1 MCRVCEVLD
10 LREFSMGKFFSAS
23 DTIDLAVHERVAR
36 ITLNRP
42 DKRNALTP
50 PMIASLHDALI
61 EADARNDVNVIV
73 LQGAGRDFCAGYDL
87 TGVYAGIKSE
97 ADRAATA
104 GGAAGAAGGAPPAV
118 PDGGAAAAAID
129 YRSSTGTFDNDCWS
143 LEYTQR
149 QVMALFDIHKPV
161 IAKVHGNCVAGGTDL
176 ALLCDMVLAAEEARI
191 GFPASRANGTP
202 PNHMWIYHVGP
213 QWAKRLLMTGDLLTG
228 RDAARIGLV
237 LDAVP
242 AAGLDQ
248 AVDELARRVSHVDA
262 ELLSAHKR
270 IVNLALELAGARTLQ
285 RLAAESDARAHLSQ
299 GPRRQQFKADMAAH
313 GLREALKNRD
323 APFGDGLVKIHRPA

>member
-1 MCRVCEVLD
+1 
-10 LREFSMGKFFSAS
+10 MGKFFGAA
-23 DTIDLAVHERVAR
+23 DAIEFAVHERVAR

-87 TGVYAGIKSE
+87 TGVYAGIKRE
-97 ADRAATA
+97 AAEK
-104 GGAAGAAGGAPPAV
+104 GAAGDDSAGGP
-118 PDGGAAAAAID
+118 AID

-143 LEYTQR
+143 LEFTQR
-149 QVMALFDIHKPV
+149 QTMALFDLHKPV
-161 IAKVHGNCVAGGTDL
+161 IAKVHGNCLAGGTDL
-176 ALLCDMVLAAEEARI
+176 ALMCDMVLAADDAKI
-191 GFPASRANGTP
+191 GFPATRANGTP
-202 PNHMWIYHVGP
+202 PNHMWVYHVGP
-213 QWAKRLLMTGDLLTG
+213 QWAKRLLMTGDTLSG

-237 LDAVP
+237 LDSVP
-242 AAGLDQ
+242 TDALDH

-299 GPRRQQFKADMAAH
+299 GPRRQRFKADMAAH
-313 GLREALKNRD
+313 GLKEALKNRD
-323 APFGDGLVKIHRPA
+323 APFGDGVVKIHRSAD